1 MSIIRH
7 LWTRHPIPTDCY
19 WVGTCRRKVG
29 TTALL
34 PGVYGKSS
42 GWSGGPSAGA
52 IHCAWL
58 FSCVGFRCRERVAAL
73 RRRKAAHS
81 KRWRATI
88 DGAGPTI
95 GRDSVWSAVHS
106 TAFHFSCSTNRSG
119 KGMGSRVRQFY
130 YQKVKCAR
138 IPPRPPVG
146 AHKLREQRILSR
158 SGWIVPMGQ
167 LPMSLTSTNLTQP
180 LRQWMRIATNV
191 MGVEGNFTITVTN
204 R

>member
-7 LWTRHPIPTDCY
+7 LWTRHPIFTDCY
-19 WVGTCRRKVG
+19 WVGTCRKKAG
-29 TTALL
+29 TTVLL

-73 RRRKAAHS
+73 KRRKAAHS

-88 DGAGPTI
+88 GG
-95 GRDSVWSAVHS
+95 GRACNGSRQRLECG
-106 TAFHFSCSTNRSG
+106 AFHRFSFLLFNG
-119 KGMGSRVRQFY
+119 IVPARVRQFY

-138 IPPRPPVG
+138 IPLRPPVG
-146 AHKLREQRILSR
+146 AHNSGSNVFSR
-158 SGWIVPMGQ
+158 VLAG
-167 LPMSLTSTNLTQP
+167 
-180 LRQWMRIATNV
+180 
-191 MGVEGNFTITVTN
+191 
-204 R
+204 